1 MELDRKLLGKG
12 KFGKV
17 FEVENE
23 RGERIALKIVHPRNF
38 NLIEIDVLSR
48 MKSPYL
54 IRSMGEIEYFPG
66 EGEGMTMELKENN
79 LSKFNLQQT
88 SSGQIK
94 RIIISLMLGIECLH
108 KKGFLHLD
116 VKPGNC
122 LYDVVDGNYTGYIS
136 DFGHSIRCRDAYLG
150 VTRETR
156 AGSLKYFPYEILEK
170 KDNYLFDDKS
180 DVWSLGV
187 TILVFLGMNYKFE
200 FKFGD
205 TNDYKT
211 QMIKKYW
218 DDEPIENIIRYNV
231 NNLNF
236 LEEDKIDLTEMLI
249 HMTKKDRDERLS
261 SRDFKELRFY
271 QKNILPNECILSSPR
286 EILYIPYSSSNVIRG
301 IKSLNSYFE
310 TKHTGFRLDTYFL
323 CIELFIRMMQVSPLE
338 ISDQTL
344 EEIIQ
349 YCFIG
354 SLKYYKETKESAPDI
369 SFSENSVYKLSK
381 LLNNDIAPNR
391 FFYKAKY
398 LDDLVLL
405 KEIVFQ
411 NYYLISMYSYL
422 NVERVFE
429 YFRQNY
435 DYSGTEIKEKMRFSD
450 MMKSTIPTKNKDT
463 HIENDRSIFSSRD
476 LESDTKLVKEDVS
489 YIKKM
494 NTVEEK
500 FNNILLGKMKNMGIR
515 RSNNFKGDIRNY
527 YRDNIKEKNI
537 SMSVTMTDK
546 NIINFLYIEEDIFN
560 NIQSRGKEFSNHFL
574 FKNMEDQFSL
584 LFKDDVERRVTHYSS
599 KFNKNLYEFFKKK
612 LPGYNYFVDYKKSS
626 DNICKVPE
634 ACLLFLIEYNRVTS
648 TNGFKYLFVSD
659 ETIKNMIDFCSVH

>member
-54 IRSMGEIEYFPG
+54 IRSMGEIKYFPG

-88 SSGQIK
+88 TPGQIK
-94 RIIISLMLGIECLH
+94 RIIVSLMLGIECLH

-122 LYDVVDGNYTGYIS
+122 LYDFVNGNYTGYIS
-136 DFGHSIRCRDAYLG
+136 DFGHAIRCRDSYQG
-150 VTRETR
+150 VTRESR

-205 TNDYKT
+205 TNEYKT

-236 LEEDKIDLTEMLI
+236 LEEDKIDLIEMLI
-249 HMTKKDRDERLS
+249 HMTKKDRNERLS

-271 QKNILPNECILSSPR
+271 KKNILPNECILSSPR
-286 EILYIPYSSSNVIRG
+286 EILYIPYSSSNVMRG
-301 IKSLNSYFE
+301 INSLNSYFE
-310 TKHTGFRLDTYFL
+310 TKYTGFRLDTYFL

-349 YCFIG
+349 YCFVG
-354 SLKYYKETKESAPDI
+354 SLKYYKETKESISDI
-369 SFSENSVYKLSK
+369 SFSEDSVYKLSK
-381 LLNNDIAPNR
+381 LLNGDIAPNR
-391 FFYKAKY
+391 FFYKAMY

-405 KEIVFQ
+405 KEILFK
-411 NYYLISMYSYL
+411 NYYLISMYSHL
-422 NVERVFE
+422 NVEKVFE

-435 DYSGTEIKEKMRFSD
+435 DYSETKIEEKMRFSD
-450 MMKSTIPTKNKDT
+450 MMKSTVPTKNKDT
-463 HIENDRSIFSSRD
+463 ILRTIEVYFLQGIWKSI
-476 LESDTKLVKEDVS
+476 LNLL
-489 YIKKM
+489 KK
-494 NTVEEK
+494 T
-500 FNNILLGKMKNMGIR
+500 
-515 RSNNFKGDIRNY
+515 
-527 YRDNIKEKNI
+527 
-537 SMSVTMTDK
+537 SVTLK
-546 NIINFLYIEEDIFN
+546 
-560 NIQSRGKEFSNHFL
+560 R
-574 FKNMEDQFSL
+574 
-584 LFKDDVERRVTHYSS
+584 
-599 KFNKNLYEFFKKK
+599 
-612 LPGYNYFVDYKKSS
+612 
-626 DNICKVPE
+626 
-634 ACLLFLIEYNRVTS
+634 
-648 TNGFKYLFVSD
+648 
-659 ETIKNMIDFCSVH
+659 